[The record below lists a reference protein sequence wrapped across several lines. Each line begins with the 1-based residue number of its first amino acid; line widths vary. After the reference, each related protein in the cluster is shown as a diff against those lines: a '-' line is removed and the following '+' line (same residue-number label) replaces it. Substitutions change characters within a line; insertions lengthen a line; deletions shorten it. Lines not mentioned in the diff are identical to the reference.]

1 MSPCAGSDLTR
12 EYISMG
18 ISGPVIHAVTA
29 LAGAIA
35 FARSTSQPWA
45 HLPGG
50 KPCIMAQ
57 QLGGFPWSSCCSL
70 VWHSQAKHGV
80 LWIPQPSVQ
89 IQRQTRAPAH
99 ASAPTASHLEPSH
112 EHTQGLQITF

>member
-12 EYISMG
+12 EYISTG

-29 LAGAIA
+29 LGGAIA
-35 FARSTSQPWA
+35 FARGTSQPWP

-50 KPCIMAQ
+50 KPCTLAQ
-57 QLGGFPWSSCCSL
+57 QLGGLPWSSRCSPA
-70 VWHSQAKHGV
+70 WHSQAKHGV
-80 LWIPQPSVQ
+80 LRIPLPSVQ
-89 IQRQTRAPAH
+89 IQRWTRALAH
-99 ASAPTASHLEPSH
+99 TSAPTASHLEPSH